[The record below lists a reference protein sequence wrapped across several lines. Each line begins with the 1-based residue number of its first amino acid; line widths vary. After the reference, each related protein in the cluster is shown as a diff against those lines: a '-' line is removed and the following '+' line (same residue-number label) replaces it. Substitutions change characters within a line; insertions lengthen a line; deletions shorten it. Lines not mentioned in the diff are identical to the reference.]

1 MVQTAITEAIK
12 TLAEAEDCFHLQ
24 RTEDE
29 GFFPEWQTDL
39 TTLEPSDKA
48 ALDDLRRRYFYHR
61 SEGNLLEGTVTLLV
75 ASPLLTIAGFY
86 DPPFRVRME
95 ESVLLT
101 LDDGEEVLR
110 GRIDVLVLQE
120 QFWVVLVE
128 SKKTTIS
135 AWAALPQALA
145 YMMANPYPDKPGYGL
160 VTNGDDIVFIKLQ
173 QGAPALYDVS
183 RVFALFTSGRE
194 LYGVL
199 QVLKRIAG
207 EIIGLRG

>member
-1 MVQTAITEAIK
+1 MVQTAITEAIT
-12 TLAEAEDCFHLQ
+12 TLAEAEDRFHLQ
-24 RTEDE
+24 RTEE
-29 GFFPEWQTDL
+29 AGFFSEWQTNL
-39 TTLEPSDKA
+39 TTLEPSEKA
-48 ALDDLRRRYFYHR
+48 ALDDLRRRYLYHR

-86 DPPFRVRME
+86 DPPFRVRTE
-95 ESVLLT
+95 KSVLLT
-101 LDDGEEVLR
+101 LDDSEEVLR

-120 QFWVVLVE
+120 QFWVVVVE

-145 YMMANPYPDKPGYGL
+145 YMMANPHPEKPGYGL
-160 VTNGDDIVFIKLQ
+160 VTNGDDILFVKLKRN
-173 QGAPALYDVS
+173 GSTLYDVS

-207 EIIGLRG
+207 EIAGVGG